1 MVVDTPFWAALQTA
15 LRDGL
20 PYAGCSA
27 GVAFL
32 TEKTFDSDRQDFDSV
47 WAPGIGYVKDT
58 LFGPHWDIVDTW
70 IPGATDFIA
79 GSVGPG
85 QTFIG
90 LDEETAMVGD
100 GHAWE
105 VMGRAKVH
113 VLRGEEWTLLCRRR
127 RVRAPVAP
135 RGRSGMTARGSAA
148 GLGRDAPIEQ
158 RAPEII
164 RILSEAYPDAKVAL
178 RFSNPLEMLVAT
190 ILSAQ
195 CTDEKVNEV
204 TATLFVKY
212 RTAEDYLKVPED
224 ELKADIKPT
233 GFFNQ
238 KAISI
243 REACR
248 RIVEV
253 YDGRVP
259 DTMEDLITLR
269 GVARKTANIVMGNAF
284 GKVEGI
290 AVDTH
295 VKRLANRLGFSE
307 QSDPDKIEQDLMRVI
322 PRDRWFD
329 FTYVLIDHG
338 RATCVARKPRC
349 EECPVNHLCPSSL
362 V

>member
-1 MVVDTPFWAALQTA
+1 
-15 LRDGL
+15 
-20 PYAGCSA
+20 
-27 GVAFL
+27 
-32 TEKTFDSDRQDFDSV
+32 
-47 WAPGIGYVKDT
+47 
-58 LFGPHWDIVDTW
+58 
-70 IPGATDFIA
+70 
-79 GSVGPG
+79 
-85 QTFIG
+85 
-90 LDEETAMVGD
+90 
-100 GHAWE
+100 
-105 VMGRAKVH
+105 
-113 VLRGEEWTLLCRRR
+113 
-127 RVRAPVAP
+127 
-135 RGRSGMTARGSAA
+135 MTARGSAA
-148 GLGRDAPIEQ
+148 GLVRDAPIEQ

-178 RFSNPLEMLVAT
+178 RFSNPLQMLVAT

-307 QSDPDKIEQDLMRVI
+307 QSDPDKIEQDLMRAI